1 MAALEMP
8 VKHVKVGIGAN
19 SSIYLFAIKEEGSS
33 CGKVFKPLEPKN
45 RGDKT
50 VTVNIPA
57 DREIFVANSS
67 SIGSYSFCNVAGS
80 FKSAQNKNY
89 KLTSAPIFG
98 GCGIVLFELDGDKV
112 KAVEL
117 DDAKLDNLTGTK
129 ICAG

>member
-1 MAALEMP
+1 MYVKSFVLVAIAIFNSACASRYLEPQEGELAALEMP

-33 CGKVFKPLEPKN
+33 CGKVFKPLGPKN

-50 VTVNIPA
+50 ATVNIPA

-80 FKSAQNKNY
+80 FKSAQNKKY
-89 KLTSAPIFG
+89 KLT
-98 GCGIVLFELDGDKV
+98 
-112 KAVEL
+112 
-117 DDAKLDNLTGTK
+117 
-129 ICAG
+129 